1 MGWTISSVDG
11 ESQQGGFIDAGT
23 SVDAI
28 LLQHGSYVFDMTV
41 ESGTGTGKYCGS
53 LKLFA
58 KYDVKFCPARGLIF
72 HSISNSLGRVL
83 IRSYIEDDPES
94 WITLGGTDSNEND
107 VGVPLPISIDFAV

>member
-53 LKLFA
+53 LKLFVQNVMSNFGQLGA
-58 KYDVKFCPARGLIF
+58 SF
-72 HSISNSLGRVL
+72 SIPFRIL
-83 IRSYIEDDPES
+83 
-94 WITLGGTDSNEND
+94 
-107 VGVPLPISIDFAV
+107 